1 MPFFPL
7 IGIILLTLNFYLV
20 FLYQIFSKL
29 SAFEITE
36 DFQISLGFHSL
47 PYFVVHGNFVEFVL
61 LLLIFNRNYC
71 LKFLK
76 ITLNFCSP
84 LQPKIKISFAN
95 KLAADVM

>member
-20 FLYQIFSKL
+20 FLSQIFSKL
-29 SAFEITE
+29 SALEITE
-36 DFQISLGFHSL
+36 NFQTSLGFRLL
-47 PYFVVHGNFVEFVL
+47 PYFAVHDNSVEFVL
-61 LLLIFNRNYC
+61 LLLIFNCNYC

-76 ITLNFCSP
+76 IALNLCSP
-84 LQPKIKISFAN
+84 PQPKIKISFAN

>member
-20 FLYQIFSKL
+20 FLSQIFLKF

-36 DFQISLGFHSL
+36 DFQTSLGFRLL
-47 PYFVVHGNFVEFVL
+47 PYFTVHGNFVEFVL

-71 LKFLK
+71 SKFLK
-76 ITLNFCSP
+76 IALNSYSP
-84 LQPKIKISFAN
+84 PQPKIKISFAN